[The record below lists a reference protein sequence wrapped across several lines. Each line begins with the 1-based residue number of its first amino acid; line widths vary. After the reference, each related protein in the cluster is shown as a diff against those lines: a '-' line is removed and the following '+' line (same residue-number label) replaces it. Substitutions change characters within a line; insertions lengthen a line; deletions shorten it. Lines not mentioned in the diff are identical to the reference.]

1 MTETGDAEE
10 PVDGS
15 EGSEGSGESERSDE
29 FTERFDLAETVS
41 IEPSS
46 VEIPEAPSVRT
57 FGGADTDEQLE
68 GAIQEVHPDLLRLFV
83 ASVVALNLALLAFSL
98 GVMVWYFEG
107 MDRIGGALVL
117 VGALAGVRTYQ
128 YYREY
133 DARDWSEED
142 PADATESEPSDA
154 TESKATDE
162 KVTQP

>member
-1 MTETGDAEE
+1 MTETGGAEE
-10 PVDGS
+10 TVDES
-15 EGSEGSGESERSDE
+15 DESGDSGE

-46 VEIPEAPSVRT
+46 VESREAPSVRT
-57 FGGADTDEQLE
+57 FGGDATDEQLE
-68 GAIQEVHPDLLRLFV
+68 GAIQEIHPELLRLFV

-133 DARDWSEED
+133 DARDWSEE
-142 PADATESEPSDA
+142 EPSDA
-154 TESKATDE
+154 TESKPTDE
-162 KVTQP
+162 EVTQP

>member
-1 MTETGDAEE
+1 MTETGGAEKT
-10 PVDGS
+10 VDES
-15 EGSEGSGESERSDE
+15 DESGDSGE

-46 VEIPEAPSVRT
+46 VEIPEAPSVQT
-57 FGGADTDEQLE
+57 FGGDGTDEQLE

-107 MDRIGGALVL
+107 MTRIGGGLVL
-117 VGALAGVRTYQ
+117 VGVLAGFRTYQ

-142 PADATESEPSDA
+142 PTDSIESEP
-154 TESKATDE
+154 TDE
-162 KVTQP
+162 AVTNP